1 MQYNKKTLEDID
13 VKGKKVLLRCDFN
26 VPRDKYT
33 GKITDTGRITAA
45 LPTIRWLLDHGA
57 AVIACSHMGRPKG
70 VWKPELSMA
79 PVGEVLSRELGIPVK
94 IARDVVG
101 PNAHFLAET
110 LLPGE
115 IMLLE
120 NLRFHP
126 EEEKNDPFFAHEL
139 ADLADIYVTDAFG
152 CVHRAHASTAG
163 VTEYLPAVSGLLLQK
178 EIKYLGDI
186 LNNPKKPLTAILGGS
201 KVSDKLGVISN
212 LLEKADT
219 LLIGG
224 GMAYT
229 FIKAKG
235 GKIGRSMCEN
245 EQLDYARDML
255 AKAERLGV
263 RLVLPVDSVV
273 ANELAPNVD
282 WEICASDDI
291 HDDLMGLDIGPEA
304 AKQYA
309 DIIMSSAT
317 VVWNGPM
324 GVFEYPAFAKGT
336 VTVAKAIAESNSIS
350 IIGGGDSASAIRK
363 FGMADSITHISTGGG
378 ASLEFL
384 EGKDLPGI
392 ACLDDK
398 D

>member
-1 MQYNKKTLEDID
+1 MHYNKKTVEDID
-13 VKGKKVLLRCDFN
+13 VSGKKVLLRCDFN

-33 GKITDTGRITAA
+33 GRITDPGRVIAA
-45 LPTIRWLLDHGA
+45 LPTIRYLLDHGA
-57 AVIACSHMGRPKG
+57 AVIACSHLGRPKG

-79 PVGEVLSRELGIPVK
+79 PVGELLARELGIPVK

-101 PNAHFLAET
+101 PSAKKLAET
-110 LLPGE
+110 LIPGE

-126 EEEKNDPFFAHEL
+126 EEEANDPLFAREL
-139 ADLADIYVTDAFG
+139 ASMADIFVTDAFG

-163 VTEYLPAVSGLLLQK
+163 VAEYLPAVSGMLLNT
-178 EIKYLGDI
+178 EIKYLGEI
-186 LNNPKKPLTAILGGS
+186 LDQPQKPLTAILGGS

-212 LLEKADT
+212 LLEKADA

-224 GMAYT
+224 GMAFT
-229 FIKAKG
+229 FIKAMG
-235 GKIGRSMCEN
+235 GQIGRSICESD
-245 EQLDYARDML
+245 QMDYAREML

-263 RLVLPVDSVV
+263 KIYLPTDTV
-273 ANELAPNVD
+273 AATELAPNVD
-282 WEICASDDI
+282 VSIMPSNDI
-291 HDDLMGLDIGPEA
+291 YEDLMGLDIGPETSKVFCDVIA
-304 AKQYA
+304 
-309 DIIMSSAT
+309 SSKT

-336 VTVAKAIAESNSIS
+336 LAVAKAIADTDCVSIV
-350 IIGGGDSASAIRK
+350 GGGDSASAVRE
-363 FGMADSITHISTGGG
+363 FGLESRFTHISTGGG

-392 ACLDDK
+392 ACLNDK